1 MKPQSHILTF
11 SPKAKDAG
19 PLLVAFSPWSPCY
32 GGELGKAGNGAAGS
46 RQRGASLLA
55 WCHRGKVPGGL
66 AAVKALLTLGVHGCS
81 SWWFWSCNFPS
92 SQKQFICQQSK
103 VWSSQGRQARG
114 CTEDLRLL
122 TRFEGAEKRVQRQPR
137 SVVRNRTTEEGSLPE
152 VIRPLSRNVL
162 PAPRPR
168 CLLHSIADTR
178 SSLPGTSLLLSEH
191 TGAQLAARVA
201 LQGEAQAL
209 LPCASFMKFL

>member
-1 MKPQSHILTF
+1 MGGNLARQ
-11 SPKAKDAG
+11 AMV
-19 PLLVAFSPWSPCY
+19 PLVLD
-32 GGELGKAGNGAAGS
+32 
-46 RQRGASLLA
+46 RGASLLA

-66 AAVKALLTLGVHGCS
+66 AAVKSLLTLGVHGCS

-122 TRFEGAEKRVQRQPR
+122 ARFEGAEKRVQRQPG

-178 SSLPGTSLLLSEH
+178 SSLPGTSLRSQSTPGPSWLPGLLCKEKLKLCCH
-191 TGAQLAARVA
+191 LP
-201 LQGEAQAL
+201 L
-209 LPCASFMKFL
+209 L